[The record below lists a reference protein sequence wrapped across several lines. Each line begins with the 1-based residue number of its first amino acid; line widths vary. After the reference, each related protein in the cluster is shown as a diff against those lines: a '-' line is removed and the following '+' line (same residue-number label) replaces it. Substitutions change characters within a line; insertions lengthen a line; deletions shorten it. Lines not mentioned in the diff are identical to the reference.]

1 MLNALIANG
10 DLESQ
15 KDLFKI
21 YNKIN
26 DEKELLKI
34 SGKLLNKCSKLSKDD
49 IIDVL
54 DKCYDII
61 DKYREDFRALSN
73 LIADNDVEGV
83 YLFLLSF

>member
-34 SGKLLNKCSKLSKDD
+34 SGKILNKCIKLSKDD
-49 IIDVL
+49 LIDILDRCYEIIE
-54 DKCYDII
+54 
-61 DKYREDFRALSN
+61 KYREDFYTLSN
-73 LIADNDVEGV
+73 LIKENEAEGN
-83 YLFLLSF
+83 